1 MNQCVRCKGFIPEGQ
16 SGCPNCGTRL
26 LPRWKAILGVPLA
39 LAGAGATMVTLSAC
53 YGVPCAGTKLPD
65 GTIKDGQG
73 SERVCLDCTALEADG
88 GTVGNDPNN
97 AFECHPGQTQD
108 GGNDA
113 GCDGG
118 TDGGC

>member
-1 MNQCVRCKGFIPEGQ
+1 MNQCSRCEGFIPEGK

-26 LPRWKAILGVPLA
+26 LPAWKRILGVPLA

-53 YGVPCAGTKLPD
+53 YGIPCAGTKLPD
-65 GTIKDGQG
+65 GTTTGGLDN
-73 SERVCLDCTALEADG
+73 ERVCTDCTQKLEDG
-88 GTVGNDPNN
+88 GLIGNDPSYQT
-97 AFECHPGQTQD
+97 ECHPMQTQD